1 MPRITQ
7 HSDPIVA
14 KLERL
19 GLDVQYEPEATR
31 FDAAEALYWFCDF
44 NHRGQNDA
52 LYAILSQLGFDPATP
67 MANATEGS
75 AAAYE
80 ALEDG
85 SLDPEEL
92 FAWIEGRRS
101 NPAKPRKR
109 QGKLTIHQYPTR
121 KRPCALCGQP
131 TYVTVQGEPRCADCT
146 TSTGADAARQALAKN
161 QSRRRRNPKPK
172 LTALAG
178 GLIYKCPLCKDTVR
192 LEAYPTGGSADLD
205 GECEDCGGPA
215 SMVAVWDGDDLE
227 NGHPVCAR
235 CAERWKGL
243 NDPFNHMDACDGPN
257 GIRRNPAKKPLAV
270 GKRLVVGDKV
280 VMVTQS
286 HDRVGYTVVVM
297 HGDDV
302 QEQGTYAG
310 RTEALK
316 AATLT
321 YETLKHQ
328 GRLNPRPQPD
338 DRDILLDDIQ
348 DYQEGYGPAFGETLL
363 RDADIPDGD
372 IDTRDQWTKDALAVA
387 LRDQVENAS
396 AAQIGQYMR
405 EREKLL
411 EE

>member
-1 MPRITQ
+1 MPRVTQ
-7 HSDPIVA
+7 HSDPVVA

-31 FDAAEALYWFCDF
+31 YDAADGLYWFCAK
-44 NHRGQNDA
+44 NYVGQGDP
-52 LYAILSQLGFDPATP
+52 LYAILSRLDFHPSGRVCE
-67 MANATEGS
+67 TEG
-75 AAAYE
+75 AEDVYM
-80 ALEDG
+80 ALSDG
-85 SLDPEEL
+85 ELDPEEL
-92 FAWIEGRRS
+92 LNWIQGRRS
-101 NPAKPRKR
+101 NPSAKR
-109 QGKLTIHQYPTR
+109 QGKLTIRQVPTR

-146 TSTGADAARQALAKN
+146 TSTGEDAARHALAKN
-161 QSRRRRNPKPK
+161 TSRRRKNPK

-178 GLIYKCPLCKDTVR
+178 GLIYKCPYCKDAIR
-192 LEAYPTGGSADLD
+192 LEARPGGK
-205 GECEDCGGPA
+205 CEDCGGPA
-215 SMVAVWDGDDLE
+215 SAVAVWDGDDIE
-227 NGHPVCAR
+227 NGHPVCAP
-235 CAERWKGL
+235 CAKRWQEYE
-243 NDPFNHMDACDGPN
+243 DPFKHEPGCDGESWA
-257 GIRRNPAKKPLAV
+257 RENPTKKPLAV

-328 GRLNPRPQPD
+328 GRLNPAPPVHFT

-363 RDADIPDGD
+363 RDAGVPDSDIGAMGELMAQLSPV
-372 IDTRDQWTKDALAVA
+372 TRDTLAEA

>member
-1 MPRITQ
+1 MPRVTQ
-7 HSDPIVA
+7 HSDPVVA

-19 GLDVQYEPEATR
+19 GLDVQYEPEAAR
-31 FDAAEALYWFCDF
+31 FDATEGLFWFCNDTYA
-44 NHRGQNDA
+44 GQGDP
-52 LYAILSQLGFDPATP
+52 LYSILSTLRFSPSRMSRGPDSDGGQ
-67 MANATEGS
+67 MV
-75 AAAYE
+75 YE

-85 SLDPEEL
+85 SLDPQEL
-92 FAWIEGRRS
+92 MAWIEGRRS
-101 NPAKPRKR
+101 NPSAKRRK
-109 QGKLTIHQYPTR
+109 
-121 KRPCALCGQP
+121 
-131 TYVTVQGEPRCADCT
+131 
-146 TSTGADAARQALAKN
+146 N
-161 QSRRRRNPKPK
+161 PK

-178 GLIYKCPLCKDTVR
+178 GLIYKCPLCKDAIR
-192 LEAYPTGGSADLD
+192 LEAYPAGGGGADLD
-205 GECEDCGGPA
+205 DECEDCGGPA

-227 NGHPVCAR
+227 NGHPVCAA
-235 CAERWKGL
+235 CAKRWQQYE
-243 NDPFNHMDACDGPN
+243 DPFSHGNVCDGPN
-257 GIRRNPAKKPLAV
+257 GLRRNPAKKPLAV

-302 QEQGTYAG
+302 QEQGTYMG

-316 AATLT
+316 AATLV

-328 GRLNPRPQPD
+328 GRLNPAPPVHFT
-338 DRDILLDDIQ
+338 DRDTLLDDIQ

-363 RDADIPDGD
+363 RDAGVPDSDIGAMGELMAQLSPV
-372 IDTRDQWTKDALAVA
+372 TRDTLAEA